1 MGLMMT
7 NMYVF
12 AGVLAAG
19 AEESSLVNRLFGLD
33 AQLLVDT
40 AILALSV
47 FALFL
52 LLSYLLFNPARE
64 LLQKRRD
71 KIKAEME
78 DALKDKQDALQFKTE
93 YEAKLKNASIE
104 VDEILTEGRKKAL
117 KRENVI
123 INEANEEAKKIIE
136 RANHEVALEKSKMQD
151 EVKQE
156 MISVA
161 SLMAGKIIGKTIDE
175 AKQSELVE
183 DALKEIGDGT
193 WQN

>member
-7 NMYVF
+7 NMYAF